1 MAGVAAGVQDGSSQ
15 GEVGQQGGG
24 QVDPIQCPHHRLQ
37 PLEVVTIVT
46 IVTVVTV
53 VTVVAVGAVVAV
65 VTELTVVQLILLDD
79 SRFKIVRS

>member
-24 QVDPIQCPHHRLQ
+24 QVDPVQGPHHRLQ

-46 IVTVVTV
+46 VVTV
-53 VTVVAVGAVVAV
+53 VTVVAVVAVVAV

-79 SRFKIVRS
+79 SRF